1 MNLRFTSSALIAPML
16 HSAAGLQALWTD
28 RESFVAFPYLSL
40 DVAIAIRPR
49 LFPGAGLGCV
59 IPAMNFDPPED
70 RPNEPEFGYV
80 DILIN
85 DFSDLND
92 DIGTLSGVST
102 GSHLRQQLE
111 WQPKINTEVTHSL
124 AIVAPGPLAQNRGEG
139 KRRNPR
145 TGARSCRAGLRCD
158 CDPVQSGRR

>member
-92 DIGTLSGVST
+92 DI
-102 GSHLRQQLE
+102 RYAE
-111 WQPKINTEVTHSL
+111 WRKY
-124 AIVAPGPLAQNRGEG
+124 G
-139 KRRNPR
+139 
-145 TGARSCRAGLRCD
+145 
-158 CDPVQSGRR
+158 QSPEATTRMATKNQH